1 MSDDNSSP
9 HLTKRLEP
17 PSGAAIETFSDLLA
31 DAQDLEEICTTALQ
45 FALETLGRNAGILAS
60 QTLQEQRPACIAH
73 CNLPEQWTLQL
84 DNPDSLLRRT
94 IQNVLQSGQ
103 YVIGNLVARPQVVKD
118 LAAAIPIPARSGIQG
133 VLLVQGPPCS
143 PVEVDW
149 LLKLSRPMGRAIRM
163 RRRLEARLRY
173 SKSSDPQPVQPLVG
187 ISNELEELQ
196 IELLRGVR
204 SLLDAEQSVLAL
216 VDSDGEEWITRK
228 ALDEQSN
235 WMYQNDPLT
244 GGGLLRECLQTQ
256 QALLVRSV
264 DNDARFDPGLDSLP
278 GVQANSVIFAPLI
291 RNGRAFGAIEAINK
305 RRVAFEA
312 NDLAA
317 LTAFAGIAAQAIFE
331 LRRQQEALLADVDCA
346 AEEWELAN
354 TRVTLN
360 AVLENLPGYLYIIDR
375 GYELTSL
382 SASTARRSGQEA
394 KTLQGKICYQ
404 AFYQRS
410 EPCLDCMVA
419 ETFDNNKRTL
429 RTTTRQLA
437 KNPDAIASWEIRSYP
452 IFDRSGLVTQAIL
465 FEQDITDQREMELVV
480 TQSGKLAA
488 LGHLA
493 AGVAHEIN
501 NPLTAII
508 ANAQILQRDLPPGD
522 ERLESVDLIAMA
534 GARAAQVVRNLLDF
548 ARKEQTQRA
557 LTNINETLRSSL
569 ALVQH
574 ELVARSITLEFTPD
588 EQLPLILAT
597 PDSLQG
603 VWLNLLLNAI
613 ESIDKVPGSIQVA
626 SWRSGDEV
634 QVSIGDNG
642 RGIPAERLERI
653 FEPFYTTKAPGRGT
667 GLGLSVCNRIIEQHN
682 GRIAVNSKLGQGS
695 EFIVILPIA

>member
-1 MSDDNSSP
+1 MSDDNLTS
-9 HLTKRLEP
+9 HLPKRLEP

-45 FALETLGRNAGILAS
+45 FALETLGRDAGILAS
-60 QTLQEQRPACIAH
+60 QTLQEQKPACMVH
-73 CNLPEQWTLQL
+73 CNLPDQWTLQL
-84 DNPDSLLRRT
+84 DDPDSPLRRT
-94 IQNVLQSGQ
+94 IQSVLQSGQ
-103 YVIGNLVARPQVVKD
+103 YVIGNLAARPQIVKS
-118 LAAAIPIPARSGIQG
+118 LGAAIPIPARSGAQG
-133 VLLVQGPPCS
+133 VLLVQGSPCS

-173 SKSSDPQPVQPLVG
+173 HKTDELQPVRSGVG
-187 ISNELEELQ
+187 LGAELERLQ
-196 IELLRGVR
+196 ITLLQGVR
-204 SLLDAEQSVLAL
+204 GLLGAEQSVLAL
-216 VDSDGEEWITRK
+216 VDSDGEDWITRR
-228 ALDEQSN
+228 ALDEQAN
-235 WMYQNDPLT
+235 WIYQNNPLA
-244 GGGLLRECLQTQ
+244 GGGLLRECLRTQ
-256 QALLVRSV
+256 QPLIVQSV
-264 DNDARFDPGLDSLP
+264 DGDARFDPAVDSLP
-278 GVQANSVIFAPLI
+278 GVQANSILIVPLVQ
-291 RNGRAFGAIEAINK
+291 NGQTFGAIEAVNK
-305 RRVAFEA
+305 RRSAFDPD
-312 NDLAA
+312 DLTT
-317 LTAFAGIAAQAIFE
+317 LTVFAGIASQAIFE
-331 LRRQQEALLADVDCA
+331 MRRLQEASLIDADCA
-346 AEEWELAN
+346 AEQWELAN

-360 AVLENLPGYLYIIDR
+360 ALLENLPGHLYIIDR
-375 GYELTSL
+375 DYELTSL
-382 SASTARRSGQEA
+382 SASTARRASQEMNA
-394 KTLQGKICYQ
+394 LQGKICYQ

-419 ETFDNNKRTL
+419 ETFEHNKRTL

-437 KNPDAIASWEIRSYP
+437 KNPEAIASWEIRSYP
-452 IFDRSGLVTQAIL
+452 IFDRSGLVEQVIL
-465 FEQDITDQREMELVV
+465 FEQDITDQREMEVVV

-548 ARKEQTQRA
+548 ARKEQTQRV
-557 LTNINETLRSSL
+557 LTNINDTLRSSL
-569 ALVQH
+569 ALIQH
-574 ELVARSITLEFTPD
+574 ELVSRSITLDFIPE

-613 ESIDKVPGSIQVA
+613 ESIDKVPGFIQIA
-626 SWRSGDEV
+626 SWRNGDEV
-634 QVSIGDNG
+634 QVSIADNG
-642 RGIPAERLERI
+642 RGIPSERLERI

-682 GRIAVNSKLGQGS
+682 GRIAVNSKPGQGT
-695 EFIVILPIA
+695 EFIVMLPIA